1 MNKLKF
7 IFAYADTEPLEVYQ
21 AMLMIFA
28 NPVQL
33 WQFHE
38 LYNGSFDLL
47 VMLNIVCG
55 MLYLWAIY
63 TRNLLIRMNAA
74 KFYGIITLCTI
85 GSIYIHNV
93 DMPMPFLVSYG
104 LQCIFAVIIYG
115 RLSSENAIRGC

>member
-21 AMLMIFA
+21 AMLLILA

-38 LYNGSFDLL
+38 LYNGAFDLL
-47 VMLNIVCG
+47 VIFNIVCG
-55 MLYLWAIY
+55 VMYLWAIY
-63 TRNLLIRMNAA
+63 TRNLSIRMNAA

-85 GSIYIHNV
+85 ASIYVHNV
-93 DMPMPFLVSYG
+93 ELPLPFLVSYG
-104 LQCIFAVIIYG
+104 LQCLFAVIIYG
-115 RLSSENAIRGC
+115 RLSSEIAIRSC